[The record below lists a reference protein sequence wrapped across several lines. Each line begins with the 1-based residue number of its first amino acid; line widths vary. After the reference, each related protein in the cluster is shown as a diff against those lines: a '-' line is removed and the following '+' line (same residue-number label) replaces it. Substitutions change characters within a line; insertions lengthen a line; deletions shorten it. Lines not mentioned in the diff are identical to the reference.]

1 MKNSESSLVPST
13 ENQIIITSPSQ
24 RQEEIR
30 KMLEDTIAQRLIG
43 IKDTLDDDSILLDS
57 GKKAI
62 SEGELIKTKKFL
74 WIETIDEKASLT
86 EIIKQNN
93 SNTSSIKDAIKRIN
107 VRIYDLIEV
116 IQLLSQLEGDFYS
129 LMEEQSI
136 QENELRAVLADIFRE
151 KGMTED
157 QIFSLLDS
165 SFKRGNILR
174 ERIASLRTGYENLK
188 KAVKEIS
195 SNVEFFGDNIKGI
208 QGELAKI
215 NEKLEVL
222 DGIKNE
228 ITDLSI
234 AKADNKQFKVLED
247 KIATLKLNIENE
259 QNIYLKEANEMKI
272 KFRNLSI
279 TFAITT
285 ASLLIGIILSFII

>member
-1 MKNSESSLVPST
+1 MTSEKSLIPSM

-30 KMLEDTIAQRLIG
+30 KILEDTIAQRLIG
-43 IKDTLDDDSILLDS
+43 LKDTLADDTILLDS
-57 GKKAI
+57 GKKAVPAEEI
-62 SEGELIKTKKFL
+62 IKTKKVL
-74 WIETIDEKASLT
+74 WIEKLDEKASLT

-93 SNTSSIKDAIKRIN
+93 TNTSSIRDAIKRIN
-107 VRIYDLIEV
+107 VRIFDLIEV
-116 IQLLSQLEGDFYS
+116 IQLLSQLESDFYS

-174 ERIASLRTGYENLK
+174 ERIATLRTGYGNLQ

-195 SNVEFFGDNIKGI
+195 SNVELFGNNIKGI
-208 QGELAKI
+208 RGELADI

-222 DGIKNE
+222 DGLKNE

-234 AKADNKQFKVLED
+234 TKADNKQLKVLED
-247 KIATLKLNIENE
+247 KIATLKLNFEKE
-259 QNIYLKEANEMKI
+259 QGICLKEANEMKI

-279 TFAITT
+279 TFTITT
-285 ASLLIGIILSFII
+285 AALLIGIIISFLI